1 MGAIWYLK
9 NMSGLRHSN
18 TFWHILSNLMIL
30 WTPSEVSHDST
41 IHVNVVI
48 SVCQLLFTTKFQC
61 KQWQWFNSLW

>member
-30 WTPSEVSHDST
+30 WTPSEVSHDLT
-41 IHVNVVI
+41 IHVNVVV
-48 SVCQLLFTTKFQC
+48 SVCQRLFTTKFQY